1 MSIVQRLFRFNRSG
15 GESIRLAHRR
25 ISGIVAIPSV
35 KRMGRTLQVSL
46 TLQVGGQDRAAVDVA
61 PDHVEVQIRDS
72 KGGMHAPVTKPTG
85 QSPLVPYGSR
95 SLQVTLDYEFEL
107 DDIVP
112 TSLVAKVNDGI
123 TDFPLTNIAH

>member
-1 MSIVQRLFRFNRSG
+1 MSIVQRLFGSNRSG
-15 GESIRLAHRR
+15 GEPVRLAHRR
-25 ISGIVAIPSV
+25 INGITAIPSV
-35 KRMGRTLQVSL
+35 KRTGRKLQVSL
-46 TLQVGGQDRAAVDVA
+46 TLQVGGQGRTAVDVA
-61 PDHVEVQIRDS
+61 PDQVEVQIRDS
-72 KGGMHAPVTKPTG
+72 KGGMHAPVAKPSG

-112 TSLVAKVNDGI
+112 TSLVTKVNGGI